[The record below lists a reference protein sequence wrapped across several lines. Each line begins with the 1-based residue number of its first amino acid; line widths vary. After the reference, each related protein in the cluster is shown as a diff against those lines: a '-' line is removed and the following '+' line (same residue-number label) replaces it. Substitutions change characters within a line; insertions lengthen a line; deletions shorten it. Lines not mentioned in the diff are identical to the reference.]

1 MFGKLATLVIST
13 GIGIGLIA
21 APANA
26 QTLSG
31 SYIISDIGQ
40 GCHAVGTLQ
49 SNGVL
54 TVVGGCAVV
63 PNSAP
68 GGGIQ
73 VFTGGTWSGNESS
86 GVTLCFN
93 FVTITGPQYPNP
105 LCAGPLP
112 VNTGPE
118 VIPDPGG
125 GTGKTFID
133 ITLGDRGNR

>member
-1 MFGKLATLVIST
+1 MFGMLAALATS
-13 GIGIGLIA
+13 A
-21 APANA
+21 AMGTALTAVPATA
-26 QTLSG
+26 QPLSG
-31 SYIISDIGQ
+31 SYVISDIGQ
-40 GCHAVGTLQ
+40 GCHALGTLE
-49 SNGVL
+49 SNGSL
-54 TVVGGCAVV
+54 TVIGGCAVV

-73 VFTGGTWSGNESS
+73 VFTGGTWSGNAAA
-86 GVTLCFN
+86 GVTLCLS

-133 ITLGDRGNR
+133 ITLG